1 MARGRGDLTACFAFL
16 WVPACAG
23 KTVLPAGRIR
33 GGSRTAPTGWTKGEG
48 TVVVGGVGG
57 MNPLRRC
64 APRPPFASL
73 RCAKRGGVVVSR
85 AIWDP
90 TSWLGGVLR
99 GLRE

>member
-1 MARGRGDLTACFAFL
+1 MARGKGLTACFA
-16 WVPACAG
+16 
-23 KTVLPAGRIR
+23 
-33 GGSRTAPTGWTKGEG
+33 PTGYPTNRPYGLDEG
-48 TVVVGGVGG
+48 RGDGCWEGWDCGLLRRGG

-99 GLRE
+99 G